1 MNALKQSQNSK
12 QLKTKLA
19 KLEAEYKACQGEIAI
34 LQRRNS
40 TLQRDIE
47 ALTIEINS
55 LENDNK
61 EPVITEHALVRYF
74 ERVQGFNLE
83 DVAKLILPEE
93 TKKLIKAFG
102 SGKFPADGFRVVV
115 KDKVVVTIEV

>member
-1 MNALKQSQNSK
+1 MSALKQSQNSK

-47 ALTIEINS
+47 AL
-55 LENDNK
+55 
-61 EPVITEHALVRYF
+61 EPDKS
-74 ERVQGFNLE
+74 ERLK
-83 DVAKLILPEE
+83 DVGL
-93 TKKLIKAFG
+93 
-102 SGKFPADGFRVVV
+102 
-115 KDKVVVTIEV
+115 